1 MKIFVPKE
9 TWPGETRVPLIPDTV
24 KKLAG
29 LGAEVEVE
37 AGLNRPFLKKTNNE
51 VSHET

>member
-9 TWPGETRVPLIPDTV
+9 TAVGETRVPVIPDSV
-24 KKLAG
+24 KKLVG

-37 AGLNRPFLKKTNNE
+37 SGIG
-51 VSHET
+51 